1 MNIFQRIILVLGAA
15 TLVAAILT
23 TPMIVN
29 VQGMYAKPSAADL
42 IQIELE
48 PMITPSTAIVRSVGV
63 IGVTVLLFFALSG
76 IELKKRA
83 KKAKPKM

>member
-15 TLVAAILT
+15 TLVVAILT
-23 TPMIVN
+23 TPVIVN

-48 PMITPSTAIVRSVGV
+48 PMITPSTAIVRSIGV
-63 IGVTVLLFFALSG
+63 IGATVLLFFALSG

-83 KKAKPKM
+83 KKAKAKK